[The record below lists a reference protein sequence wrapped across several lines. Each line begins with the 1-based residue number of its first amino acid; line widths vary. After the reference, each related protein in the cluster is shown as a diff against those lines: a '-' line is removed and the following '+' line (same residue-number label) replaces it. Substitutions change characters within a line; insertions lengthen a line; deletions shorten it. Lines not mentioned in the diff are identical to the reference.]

1 MSTELVE
8 IPPTKEVDDDE
19 KEEQQ
24 EPEHEFKFYL

>member
-8 IPPTKEVDDDE
+8 VPPTKEVDDE
-19 KEEQQ
+19 KEEEQ